1 MTKIPETITMQAS
14 PEDELDKMLFEAER
28 LSALMRSSANLGD
41 DTEESKSRSSILSP
55 ERRTG
60 GRDFDEEKKFADHD
74 EYSYPGSTIKT
85 EEKSLCGRSTTSSQA
100 PNDSSVQAAI
110 DAARKMELALKA
122 LGRDEDDEVEEKAN
136 KRRVH
141 EEYDDNSLGSAPSPY
156 PKSPPEQ
163 VLSPATVDSKL
174 KNLKKGEVNEDAIKW
189 EKVEAPSETDEDYVP
204 IADYYS
210 GSTDGTAMAVDPQD
224 DFQPR
229 SRRESYLLATKR
241 RARRRRRKIVRALVA
256 LVLVSVIGY
265 VYKVF
270 FANKQQPV
278 EPVQDVPE
286 VKVEKP
292 KEEKEAPKPKPPPE
306 PVVAPTFLKQ
316 HDDDDE
322 ALCSSFGPEAK
333 LSAVPNEEPKEE
345 IKKSVEPVETEIQG
359 NKQLVHDKGSSLEKV
374 TNVTRPMRHWHC
386 NLPFQCADVDRHGI
400 PDFL

>member
-41 DTEESKSRSSILSP
+41 DAEESKSRSSILSP
-55 ERRTG
+55 ERRAG

-85 EEKSLCGRSTTSSQA
+85 EEKSLCGRSTASSQA

-122 LGRDEDDEVEEKAN
+122 LERDEDDEVEQVKAN
-136 KRRVH
+136 KRRNN
-141 EEYDDNSLGSAPSPY
+141 EEYDDNSLGSAPSPF
-156 PKSPPEQ
+156 PKSPPDQ

-174 KNLKKGEVNEDAIKW
+174 KNLKKGEMNEDAIKW
-189 EKVEAPSETDEDYVP
+189 EKVEAPSETDDDYVP

-210 GSTDGTAMAVDPQD
+210 GSTDGTAIAVDPQD

-241 RARRRRRKIVRALVA
+241 RARRRRRKMVRALAA
-256 LVLVSVIGY
+256 LVLVAVMGY
-265 VYKVF
+265 AYKVF

-292 KEEKEAPKPKPPPE
+292 KEEKEVPKPKPPPE

-316 HDDDDE
+316 HDEEE
-322 ALCSSFGPEAK
+322 ALCSPFSPDAK
-333 LSAVPNEEPKEE
+333 LSAVPDDEANEEN
-345 IKKSVEPVETEIQG
+345 KKPVEPVETAIKDS
-359 NKQLVHDKGSSLEKV
+359 KQLVHDKGNSLEKMA
-374 TNVTRPMRHWHC
+374 NVTRPMRHWHC